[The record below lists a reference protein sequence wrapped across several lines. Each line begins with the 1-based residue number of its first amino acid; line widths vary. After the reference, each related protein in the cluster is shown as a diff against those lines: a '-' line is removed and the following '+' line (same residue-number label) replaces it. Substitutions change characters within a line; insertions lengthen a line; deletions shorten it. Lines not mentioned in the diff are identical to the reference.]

1 MQMSGSSPSAFS
13 VEVSP
18 SEVDA
23 GADLKV
29 KLSCVPPA
37 DLRGKTLLI
46 KDDEAALVDGVEIA
60 RSEEG
65 GDDALELLVKAP
77 VKPGRHSWQA
87 VCAAAGS
94 SRTAPEGVVTFS
106 FTVNPHAT
114 RIVIWGAPSAV
125 ECGQKFSAKLGV
137 KCSCACRPDGWVIEV
152 RDHGKR
158 TLATVR
164 PGDAPWPG
172 TDALY
177 YADVELTAPDAEGLY
192 EWEGRLPATAL
203 DSAHSECSA
212 TFGVRVV
219 PAADC
224 RLTVVAVDIE
234 SQAPIMGAK
243 VVVHPYRTSTDER
256 GVAEISVPKGKFRL
270 FVSGRN
276 YLPFRS
282 DGEAT
287 KDVTIRAELAAD
299 VGPSDAEV
307 WS

>member
-1 MQMSGSSPSAFS
+1 MSRSAFT

-29 KLSCVPPA
+29 KLSCVPAA

-46 KDDEAALVDGVEIA
+46 KDDKAALVEGIEIA
-60 RSEEG
+60 RSEADG
-65 GDDALELLVKAP
+65 NDQLELLVKAP
-77 VKPGRHSWQA
+77 VKPGVHTWQA
-87 VCAAAGS
+87 VCSGAGS
-94 SRTAPEGVVTFS
+94 SRTAPEDVVTSFS

-114 RIVIWGAPSAV
+114 RIVVWGAPSAI
-125 ECGQKFSAKLGV
+125 ECGQKFSVKLGV
-137 KCSCACRPDGWVIEV
+137 KCSCACRPDGWTIEV
-152 RDHGKR
+152 RDHGQK
-158 TLATVR
+158 TLANVR

-177 YADVELTAPDAEGLY
+177 YADVELTAPDTEGLY
-192 EWEGRLPATAL
+192 EWEGRLSATAL
-203 DSAHSECSA
+203 DIAHSECSA

-219 PAADC
+219 PTAEC
-224 RLTVVAVDIE
+224 RLTVVAVDME
-234 SQAPIMGAK
+234 SQAPVSGAK

-256 GVAEISVPKGKFRL
+256 GVAEMSVPKGTFRL

-287 KDVTIRAELAAD
+287 RDVTIRAELAAD
-299 VGPSDAEV
+299 VGPSDADV